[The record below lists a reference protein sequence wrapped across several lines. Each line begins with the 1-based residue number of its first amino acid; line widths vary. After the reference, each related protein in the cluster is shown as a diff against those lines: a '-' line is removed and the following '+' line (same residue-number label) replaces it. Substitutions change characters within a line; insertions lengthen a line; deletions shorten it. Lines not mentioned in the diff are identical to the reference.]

1 MDTTD
6 VAVIG
11 AGPYGLSASAHLRH
25 AGAQTRA
32 FGDPMSFWRSMPKG
46 MLLRSNRTA
55 TCLVGY
61 RGPLSLEAYLR
72 EERLEAEKP
81 IPLGRF
87 IDYGSW
93 VQRRAVPDVDRR
105 PVERLEARHG
115 SFVLTL
121 GDGERLGARR
131 VVVAGGI
138 APFAWRPPRFD
149 HLPAEVASHTG
160 QHADLSRFAGRRVLV
175 VGGGQSA
182 LESAALM
189 HEAGADVE
197 VVCRADHINW
207 LHGGRYHRMLGPRL
221 VPLVY
226 APHDVG
232 PLGLSR
238 LIGFTEGYRRLP
250 HPVQDPLTRRSIRPA
265 GAAWLIP
272 RLEGV
277 PIRLGET
284 AASADTSGKGVEV
297 RLASGGVRVVDH
309 LLFGTGYRVDVAR
322 YPFLAPSLLDSVERV
337 DGYPVLRGRLESSV
351 PGLHFIGAPAA
362 RSFGPT
368 MRFVSGSWYA
378 GAQVARA
385 AAAGRGTDRRNRRV
399 VPLPGTGSRGAPVA
413 AGGGALE

>member
-11 AGPYGLSASAHLRH
+11 AGPYGLSAAAHLRH
-25 AGAQTRA
+25 AGVQTRT
-32 FGDPMSFWRSMPKG
+32 FGDPMSFWRSMPEG

-81 IPLGRF
+81 ITLTRF
-87 IDYGSW
+87 IDYGGW

-105 PVERLEARHG
+105 AVQRLEASDG
-115 SFVLTL
+115 GFVLSL
-121 GDGERLGARR
+121 DDGERLGARR

-149 HLPAEVASHTG
+149 DLPAEAASHTG
-160 QHADLSRFAGRRVLV
+160 QHHDLSRCAGSRVLV

-207 LHGGRYHRMLGPRL
+207 LHGGRYHRMLGRAA
-221 VPLVY
+221 PLAY

-238 LIGFTEGYRRLP
+238 LIGYTDGYRRLP
-250 HPVQDPLTRRSIRPA
+250 HTVTDPITRRSIRPA

-284 AASADTSGKGVEV
+284 VARAATSRRGVEA
-297 RLASGGVRVVDH
+297 RLATGGTRVVDH

-322 YPFLAPSLLDSVERV
+322 YAFLSPDLVAAIERA

-351 PGLHFIGAPAA
+351 RGLHFIGAPAA

-385 AAAGRGTDRRNRRV
+385 AAEGRGMDRRGRRV
-399 VPLPGTGSRGAPVA
+399 IPRAGTRGREAPVA
-413 AGGGALE
+413 AAGGALE